1 VLRVDPYLDGV
12 FAVLAQNAGAVGR
25 KQILH
30 GVRTLGNDPGVAAVE
45 HDPEPE
51 DAAPVTRKATVPQV
65 QPEEIHVRARQAVE
79 VMDRSVTRL
88 A

>member
-1 VLRVDPYLDGV
+1 M
-12 FAVLAQNAGAVGR
+12 LAQNAGAVGR

-30 GVRTLGNDPGVAAVE
+30 RARTLGHDPGVTAVE

-51 DAAPVTRKATVPQV
+51 DAAPVTRKATIPQV
-65 QPEEIHVRARQAVE
+65 QPEEIHVRARQAIE
-79 VMDRSVTRL
+79 AMDRSVTRL